1 MTLPGAPRTPLGSRS
16 DRKGRPG
23 GRSLHSQITGLAP
36 PSRHSGL
43 GRGSDIQ
50 QPAKLTWHNRHIKAA
65 QLWLAEP
72 ASLFFSTLPS
82 PRLISG
88 YSAAL

>member
-1 MTLPGAPRTPLGSRS
+1 MGTGFLGVAASAGQSPDQRPLSR
-16 DRKGRPG
+16 R
-23 GRSLHSQITGLAP
+23 
-36 PSRHSGL
+36 SGL
-43 GRGSDIQ
+43 GRGSGIQ
-50 QPAKLTWHNRHIKAA
+50 QPTKLTWHNRHIKAA

-72 ASLFFSTLPS
+72 ASLFFSALPS